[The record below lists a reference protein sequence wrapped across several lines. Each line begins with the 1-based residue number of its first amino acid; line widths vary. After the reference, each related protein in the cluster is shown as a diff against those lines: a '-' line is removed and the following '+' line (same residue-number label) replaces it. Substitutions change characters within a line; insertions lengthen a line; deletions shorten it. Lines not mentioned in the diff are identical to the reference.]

1 MKRNLVLL
9 GICLLAVSFVGEAF
23 GQKKKPRIGI
33 AGIQI
38 ENSVF
43 VPNRQPLVGHPVRMP
58 DYLSP
63 DSAMGQAATW
73 LPTQIGYGG
82 GRGPVT
88 KESYDAFVEKTLE
101 MIKANMPYDAFWFY
115 NHGACSVE
123 GVADPEGEFME
134 KVRSLIGN
142 DVLTTTTMDLHGNTS
157 WLVAL
162 NSDLITTYRQ
172 APHADSRESHR
183 RGVVNLLERLESGKG
198 RPAYKAWVAVP
209 VLVSGEWSS
218 TRVEPAK
225 SLYALVPEVEAM
237 PGVIDAGIWIG
248 YVWGDNPRNQGT
260 VMVYGDD
267 EEQVKAGAKKLAQKF
282 WDVRKQFSLEAPG
295 YSLEKCIDLA
305 IASKKK
311 PFFISDMGDVENLA
325 TSLHQI
331 AENQKEAVCKSVNAG
346 LDMHMYS
353 ADSARFVRPLVEL
366 VREKKVSPRRIDDA
380 VRRILKIKF
389 ELGLFEKR
397 YVSPEE
403 DSYGSKENKAL
414 ALEAA
419 REAIVLLKNDRQ
431 ILPLDRTKY
440 KKILVTGPNAD
451 NQSILGDWSIFQP
464 DDHVTTIL
472 EGIQAAASPEQ
483 SILYSNSG
491 RIKAKKS
498 ELSVNT
504 TDPAIQKKL
513 ITEGGGISD
522 YSIDD
527 AVRKARQS
535 DLAIVAI
542 GGYGIRSE
550 WGLRTYGESADRPS
564 IDFYGRQLEL
574 VQAIHATGT
583 PVVIVIVNGKPLN
596 NEWITKNIPTIVD
609 VWEPGMY
616 GGQALAEILF
626 GEVNPSGKLPI
637 TIPKHAG
644 QIPMYYYQRPSRYWT
659 GYGLGS
665 SREDEK
671 PAFCFGHGLSY
682 TSYEY
687 SGLKID
693 SVIPQTQDIE
703 FTFTVKNTGNMA
715 GKETAL
721 VFIRDCVSSVVTPVA
736 CLKGFEKVSLNPG
749 ESKDIRIVIPY
760 SDLGLW
766 NEDMK
771 YVVESGKFNLM
782 IGRSVEDIRIKKDF
796 FIK

>member
-58 DYLSP
+58 DYPAQTPQWDRRPLGFP
-63 DSAMGQAATW
+63 RRLAMAW
-73 LPTQIGYGG
+73 KRPRDKRIV
-82 GRGPVT
+82 RRV
-88 KESYDAFVEKTLE
+88 VEKTLE

-311 PFFISDMGDVENLA
+311 PFFISDMGDN
-325 TSLHQI
+325 
-331 AENQKEAVCKSVNAG
+331 
-346 LDMHMYS
+346 
-353 ADSARFVRPLVEL
+353 P
-366 VREKKVSPRRIDDA
+366 
-380 VRRILKIKF
+380 
-389 ELGLFEKR
+389 
-397 YVSPEE
+397 
-403 DSYGSKENKAL
+403 
-414 ALEAA
+414 
-419 REAIVLLKNDRQ
+419 
-431 ILPLDRTKY
+431 
-440 KKILVTGPNAD
+440 
-451 NQSILGDWSIFQP
+451 
-464 DDHVTTIL
+464 
-472 EGIQAAASPEQ
+472 
-483 SILYSNSG
+483 
-491 RIKAKKS
+491 
-498 ELSVNT
+498 
-504 TDPAIQKKL
+504 
-513 ITEGGGISD
+513 GGGGS
-522 YSIDD
+522 
-527 AVRKARQS
+527 
-535 DLAIVAI
+535 
-542 GGYGIRSE
+542 
-550 WGLRTYGESADRPS
+550 GES
-564 IDFYGRQLEL
+564 
-574 VQAIHATGT
+574 
-583 PVVIVIVNGKPLN
+583 
-596 NEWITKNIPTIVD
+596 
-609 VWEPGMY
+609 
-616 GGQALAEILF
+616 
-626 GEVNPSGKLPI
+626 
-637 TIPKHAG
+637 
-644 QIPMYYYQRPSRYWT
+644 
-659 GYGLGS
+659 
-665 SREDEK
+665 
-671 PAFCFGHGLSY
+671 
-682 TSYEY
+682 
-687 SGLKID
+687 
-693 SVIPQTQDIE
+693 
-703 FTFTVKNTGNMA
+703 
-715 GKETAL
+715 
-721 VFIRDCVSSVVTPVA
+721 
-736 CLKGFEKVSLNPG
+736 
-749 ESKDIRIVIPY
+749 
-760 SDLGLW
+760 LGLW
-766 NEDMK
+766 RD
-771 YVVESGKFNLM
+771 S
-782 IGRSVEDIRIKKDF
+782 
-796 FIK
+796 